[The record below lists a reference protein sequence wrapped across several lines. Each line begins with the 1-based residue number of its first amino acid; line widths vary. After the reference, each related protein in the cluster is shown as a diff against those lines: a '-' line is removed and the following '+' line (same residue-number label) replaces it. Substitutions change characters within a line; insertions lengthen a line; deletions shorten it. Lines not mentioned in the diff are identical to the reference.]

1 MNHNVEVEI
10 TPTEKGLLIQKRK
23 AAEHPVDR
31 VVGILGKDALGEGV
45 SVDDYIREVRGKGKV
60 ITSVDTNVL
69 LDVFI
74 PDDEHLAR
82 SRDWLSAAHN
92 AGDVII
98 CDIVYAELVP
108 AFADRGLAGRS
119 AARDRGHTISH
130 RLFYRL

>member
-1 MNHNVEVEI
+1 M
-10 TPTEKGLLIQKRK
+10 
-23 AAEHPVDR
+23 
-31 VVGILGKDALGEGV
+31 
-45 SVDDYIREVRGKGKV
+45 

-108 AFADRGLAGRS
+108 AFYDRDSLDGALREIGAHAVAASDSFLTRDTGFFSTYFPEMKSADAPS
-119 AARDRGHTISH
+119 
-130 RLFYRL
+130 